1 MDEFLI
7 ATSEAIP
14 DDFVPTIADRLVI
27 LAMEIPHLRLS
38 EKDLLAETNAVT
50 KQTEALRLLIDAKR
64 VDTEVAS
71 WSLSLPTEF
80 LFTRMPLSSSSAS
93 KAAKSYPSNMDIY
106 QDVTTASTWNSWRKT
121 RIQLLKMIL
130 ECATIL
136 NPPGSRTPSSD
147 YTEALETTHQLVDDV
162 CSSIPFHLGHHKKR
176 LSSPGFADYPHPPG
190 QAKWPDHFAASGAVG
205 GWLMMPPLAFCS
217 RQDDIPNSQRQ
228 WMLEYLTTF
237 MRDPRDMNR
246 GLVQSPKC
254 QTL

>member
-1 MDEFLI
+1 MDNFLV

-14 DDFVPTIADRLVI
+14 EDFVPTIADRLVI
-27 LAMEIPHLRLS
+27 LAMEIPHLRLR
-38 EKDLLAETNAVT
+38 EKELLAETSAVT
-50 KQTEALRLLIDAKR
+50 KQTKARRLLIDARR
-64 VDTEVAS
+64 VDAEVAS

-93 KAAKSYPSNMDIY
+93 KAARSYPSNMDIY
-106 QDVTTASTWNSWRKT
+106 QDVTTASTWNSWRKS

-136 NPPGSRTPSSD
+136 NPPGSRSPSPD
-147 YTEALETTHQLVDDV
+147 YAEALATTHELVDDV

-176 LSSPGFADYPHPPG
+176 FSSPGFADYPHPPG

-246 GLVQSPKC
+246 GLANSPKS